1 MRLKKI
7 IQSLSPAK
15 TTLVYDTYW
24 RFAAK
29 RQEIFHKRLKRNS
42 PPWIDDPI
50 LNEYKFTNAYRVS
63 DRVSQYL
70 IRNVIYRGDASP
82 TEVFFRIILFKLFN
96 KIHTWE
102 LLMDKL
108 GEITYKNYSF
118 NTYDTILG
126 DAMRAGIAIYSNAY
140 IMTSGKSFFGYLR
153 KYQNHLRL
161 IEYMITDGVPQKIV
175 KAKSLKQVFELLL
188 SYPTIGNFL
197 AYQYAIDINYS
208 ELTHFS
214 EMEFVVPGPGA
225 RDGIKKCFSD
235 MGGLNEAEIIKLV
248 TERQTIEFEQ
258 RGINF
263 KSLWGRPLQLIDC
276 QNLFCEVDKYARIA
290 HPEIKGVSNRKRIKQ
305 RFSMN
310 DKKIEYWYPPKW
322 EINHLLYKDED
333 NIS

>member
-1 MRLKKI
+1 MSSKRI
-7 IQSLSPAK
+7 IQSLRPAK
-15 TTLVYDTYW
+15 TTEVYDTYW

-29 RQEIFHKRLKRNS
+29 RQEIFFRRLKGKS

-70 IRNVIYRGDASP
+70 IRNVIYQGDASP
-82 TEVFFRIILFKLFN
+82 IEVFFRIILFKVFN
-96 KIHTWE
+96 KIRTWE
-102 LLMDKL
+102 LLLSKI

-118 NTYDTILG
+118 DAYNKILG
-126 DAMRAGIAIYSNAY
+126 DAMRDGIAIYSNAY
-140 IMTSGKSFFGYLR
+140 IMTSGKNSFGHLK
-153 KYQNHLRL
+153 KYQNHLKL
-161 IEYMITDGVPQKIV
+161 IEFMIKDNAPQKIV
-175 KAKSLKQVFELLL
+175 KAESMKEVFELLL
-188 SYPTIGNFL
+188 SYPTIGSFL
-197 AYQYAIDINYS
+197 AYQYTIDINYS

-248 TERQTIEFEQ
+248 TERQAIEFEQ

-263 KSLWGRPLQLIDC
+263 KHLWGRPLQLIDC

-290 HPEIKGVSNRKRIKQ
+290 HPEVKGVSNRKCIKQ
-305 RFSMN
+305 RFFMN
-310 DKKIEYWYPPKW
+310 EKEIEYWYPPKW
-322 EINHLLYKDED
+322 KINHLVR
-333 NIS
+333 N